1 MHFLGREPTGARLLV
16 LTTVRAE
23 NDTQIGA
30 ALAPVAQRVEVGP
43 LSPDAVAELA
53 RAAGQGELADRILE
67 QTRGH
72 TLFVVEVL
80 RALASGDAGVPAS
93 LRTAVLARIRRAG
106 PPVEALLRSAAV
118 LGATLDPLT
127 LGDMLD
133 LVPAAA
139 LELCEA
145 ALEARLL
152 WLDGASAPLPGG
164 NALNAA
170 ASETA
175 SLIALLAVLAWAV
188 IRPRGWP
195 EAVAA
200 VPAAVILIAIGAIPA
215 GGAGSEARQLGPVI
229 GFLAAILVLA
239 HLCDDDGLFRACG
252 GWMARSSAGS
262 PRRLLAQVFVIASVT
277 TAVLSL
283 DATVVL
289 LTPVVF
295 ATAARLEVRARP
307 HVYACTHLANS
318 ASLLLPVSNLTNLL
332 AFAAS
337 GLAFGHFAAL
347 MAVPWLAAIGVEY
360 AVFSRFF
367 ASDLN
372 TGGQNVRPR
381 RDRAGA
387 DQDGADRDEDTK
399 LPVFTVI
406 VVALTLAGFAGA
418 SAAGVNPAWA
428 AFAGAVILAVRALI
442 RRRVAPAGLVRAADL
457 PFLLFV
463 LSLGIVVKAV
473 TDNGLGRA
481 LAPLLPGGTSLPALL
496 ATAALAAA
504 LANVCN
510 NLPAV
515 LVLLP
520 LAAPSGAGAVLA
532 VLLGVNIGPN
542 LTYTGSLAT
551 LLWRRILRH
560 HGSSPDLGE
569 FTRLGLLTVPAGLVI
584 GVLALWAGLHV
595 LGG

>member
-1 MHFLGREPTGARLLV
+1 VPPLIGWGFQLGRY
-16 LTTVRAE
+16 
-23 NDTQIGA
+23 
-30 ALAPVAQRVEVGP
+30 
-43 LSPDAVAELA
+43 
-53 RAAGQGELADRILE
+53 
-67 QTRGH
+67 
-72 TLFVVEVL
+72 
-80 RALASGDAGVPAS
+80 
-93 LRTAVLARIRRAG
+93 
-106 PPVEALLRSAAV
+106 
-118 LGATLDPLT
+118 
-127 LGDMLD
+127 
-133 LVPAAA
+133 
-139 LELCEA
+139 
-145 ALEARLL
+145 
-152 WLDGASAPLPGG
+152 
-164 NALNAA
+164 ALNAA
-170 ASETA
+170 ASEA
-175 SLIALLAVLAWAV
+175 VSLIALLAVLAWAV
-188 IRPRGWP
+188 SRPRGWP

-200 VPAAVILIAIGAIPA
+200 VPAAVILIAAGALPA
-215 GGAGSEARQLGPVI
+215 GAAGSEARQLGPVI

-252 GWMARSSAGS
+252 AWMARSSAGPS
-262 PRRLLAQVFVIASVT
+262 RRAVPRRLLVQVFVIASVT

-360 AVFSRFF
+360 VVFGRFF
-367 ASDLN
+367 AADL
-372 TGGQNVRPR
+372 NVRPR
-381 RDRAGA
+381 RASAER
-387 DQDGADRDEDTK
+387 DGDTG

-428 AFAGAVILAVRALI
+428 AFAGAVVLAVRALA
-442 RRRVAPAGLVRAADL
+442 RRRVVAADLVRAADL

-551 LLWRRILRH
+551 LLWRRILQH

-584 GVLALWAGLHV
+584 GVLTLWAGLHWF
-595 LGG
+595 

>member
-1 MHFLGREPTGARLLV
+1 
-16 LTTVRAE
+16 
-23 NDTQIGA
+23 
-30 ALAPVAQRVEVGP
+30 
-43 LSPDAVAELA
+43 
-53 RAAGQGELADRILE
+53 
-67 QTRGH
+67 
-72 TLFVVEVL
+72 
-80 RALASGDAGVPAS
+80 
-93 LRTAVLARIRRAG
+93 
-106 PPVEALLRSAAV
+106 
-118 LGATLDPLT
+118 
-127 LGDMLD
+127 
-133 LVPAAA
+133 
-139 LELCEA
+139 
-145 ALEARLL
+145 
-152 WLDGASAPLPGG
+152 
-164 NALNAA
+164 
-170 ASETA
+170 
-175 SLIALLAVLAWAV
+175 VLAWAV
-188 IRPRGWP
+188 TRPRGWP

-200 VPAAVILIAIGAIPA
+200 VPAAVALIAAGAIPA
-215 GGAGSEARQLGPVI
+215 ARVGTEARRLGPVI

-239 HLCDDDGLFRACG
+239 HLCDEDGLFRACG
-252 GWMARSSAGS
+252 GWMARASAGI
-262 PRRLLAQVFVIASVT
+262 PRRLLAQVFLIASVT

-295 ATAARLEVRARP
+295 ATTARLEVRARP

-318 ASLLLPVSNLTNLL
+318 ASLPLPVSNLTNLL

-337 GLAFGHFAAL
+337 GLAFGRFAAL

-360 AVFSRFF
+360 AVFGRFF
-367 ASDLN
+367 AADLRTGPVA
-372 TGGQNVRPR
+372 TGGLAAASPATR
-381 RDRAGA
+381 
-387 DQDGADRDEDTK
+387 
-399 LPVFTVI
+399 LPVVTLV

-418 SAAGVNPAWA
+418 SAAGINPAWA
-428 AFAGAVILAVRALI
+428 AFAGAVVLAGRALA
-442 RRRVAPAGLVRAADL
+442 RRAVTPAALVRAADL

-463 LSLGIVVKAV
+463 LGLGIVVEAM

-481 LAPLLPGGTSLPALL
+481 LAPLLPGGTSLSALL

-551 LLWRRILRH
+551 LLWRRIAHH
-560 HGSSPDLGE
+560 HGSAPDLGE
-569 FTRLGLLTVPAGLVI
+569 FTRLGLLTVPAALVL
-584 GVLALWAGLHV
+584 GVLALWGGLHL

>member
-1 MHFLGREPTGARLLV
+1 M
-16 LTTVRAE
+16 
-23 NDTQIGA
+23 
-30 ALAPVAQRVEVGP
+30 
-43 LSPDAVAELA
+43 
-53 RAAGQGELADRILE
+53 
-67 QTRGH
+67 
-72 TLFVVEVL
+72 
-80 RALASGDAGVPAS
+80 
-93 LRTAVLARIRRAG
+93 
-106 PPVEALLRSAAV
+106 
-118 LGATLDPLT
+118 
-127 LGDMLD
+127 
-133 LVPAAA
+133 
-139 LELCEA
+139 
-145 ALEARLL
+145 
-152 WLDGASAPLPGG
+152 DGAFSYGG
-164 NALNAA
+164 DALNAA
-170 ASETA
+170 AGETV
-175 SLIALLAVLAWAV
+175 SLLALLAVLAWAV

-200 VPAAVILIAIGAIPA
+200 VPAAVILIAAGAIPA
-215 GGAGSEARQLGPVI
+215 AEAGAEARQLGPVI

-252 GWMARSSAGS
+252 GWMARTSAGQPKTTES
-262 PRRLLAQVFVIASVT
+262 RRLLAQVFLIAAVT

-337 GLAFGHFAAL
+337 GLAFGRFAAL

-360 AVFSRFF
+360 AVFGRFF

-372 TGGQNVRPR
+372 TDARPR
-381 RDRAGA
+381 RDRARL
-387 DQDGADRDEDTK
+387 DQGTG
-399 LPVFTVI
+399 LPLFTLV

-428 AFAGAVILAVRALI
+428 AFAGAAVLAARALT
-442 RRRVAPAGLVRAADL
+442 RRRVTPVSLVRAADL

-463 LSLGIVVKAV
+463 LGLGIVVKAV

-496 ATAALAAA
+496 AVAAVAAV

-520 LAAPSGAGAVLA
+520 LAAPSGASAVLA

-551 LLWRRILRH
+551 LLWRRIVH
-560 HGSSPDLGE
+560 QHGSAPDLGE
-569 FTRLGLLTVPAGLVI
+569 FTRLGLLTAPAALVL

-595 LGG
+595 V

>member
-1 MHFLGREPTGARLLV
+1 
-16 LTTVRAE
+16 
-23 NDTQIGA
+23 
-30 ALAPVAQRVEVGP
+30 
-43 LSPDAVAELA
+43 
-53 RAAGQGELADRILE
+53 
-67 QTRGH
+67 
-72 TLFVVEVL
+72 
-80 RALASGDAGVPAS
+80 
-93 LRTAVLARIRRAG
+93 
-106 PPVEALLRSAAV
+106 
-118 LGATLDPLT
+118 
-127 LGDMLD
+127 
-133 LVPAAA
+133 
-139 LELCEA
+139 
-145 ALEARLL
+145 
-152 WLDGASAPLPGG
+152 
-164 NALNAA
+164 
-170 ASETA
+170 
-175 SLIALLAVLAWAV
+175 VLAWAV
-188 IRPRGWP
+188 TRPRGWP

-200 VPAAVILIAIGAIPA
+200 VPAAVILIAAGALPA
-215 GGAGSEARQLGPVI
+215 GQAGAEARQLGPVI

-239 HLCDDDGLFRACG
+239 HLCDEDGLFRACG
-252 GWMARSSAGS
+252 GWMARAGAGS
-262 PRRLLAQVFVIASVT
+262 PRRLLAQVFVIAAVT

-295 ATAARLEVRARP
+295 ATATRLEVRAKP

-360 AVFSRFF
+360 AVFGRFF
-367 ASDLN
+367 ATDLN
-372 TGGQNVRPR
+372 AGPGPGAGSGGG
-381 RDRAGA
+381 RAGA
-387 DQDGADRDEDTK
+387 DKDTG
-399 LPVFTVI
+399 LPVFTLT
-406 VVALTLAGFAGA
+406 VVALTLAGFAAA

-428 AFAGAVILAVRALI
+428 ACAGAAVLAVRALA
-442 RRRVAPAGLVRAADL
+442 RRAVTPVALVRAADL

-463 LSLGIVVKAV
+463 LGLGVVVKAV
-473 TDNGLGRA
+473 TDNGLGSA
-481 LAPLLPGGTSLPALL
+481 LAPLLPGGTALPALL
-496 ATAALAAA
+496 ATAALAAV

-551 LLWRRILRH
+551 LLWRRILHTR
-560 HGSSPDLGE
+560 GAAPELGE
-569 FTRLGLLTVPAGLVI
+569 FTRLGLLTVPAALVL